1 MAADVEGIHG
11 DAARG
16 GELGAGAAAGAQQG
30 EDCDLGG
37 GCGDGGGPA
46 ESWAD
51 VFCRPAAGPPEAVGG
66 VAESRDVGAGGGA
79 ARVHLEAVGGIAVG
93 PDTPVGGAAAGV
105 EAETQA
111 GGGEAEGGLLADLCA
126 EDAARVADFLHALR
140 GAGGAADAST
150 VEALLR
156 LLRSLRAPHAPRALL
171 DALRREQPALFERLH
186 ASMRRTVQRTAA
198 PAPGSGAATE
208 ASETRGRAAMADTPL
223 LPTGPGC

>member
-79 ARVHLEAVGGIAVG
+79 ARVHL
-93 PDTPVGGAAAGV
+93 
-105 EAETQA
+105 
-111 GGGEAEGGLLADLCA
+111 EAEGGLLADLCA